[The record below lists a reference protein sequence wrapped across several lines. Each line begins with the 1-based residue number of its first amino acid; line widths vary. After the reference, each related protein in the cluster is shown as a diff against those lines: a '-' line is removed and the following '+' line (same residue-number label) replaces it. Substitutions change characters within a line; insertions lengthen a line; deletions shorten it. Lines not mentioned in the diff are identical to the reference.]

1 MVHLEF
7 RFRPS
12 TEEETF
18 NPSNTRDFFMGAA
31 GPGSAVPARATPD
44 SAYAPASSADPSSAC
59 GGRQS
64 RLPYP

>member
-7 RFRPS
+7 NFRPS
-12 TEEETF
+12 TEEKTVK
-18 NPSNTRDFFMGAA
+18 PYNTRDFFMEAA
-31 GPGSAVPARATPD
+31 GPASAVPARATPD
-44 SAYAPASSADPSSAC
+44 SACAPASSAEPSSAC